1 MPTAILLPNNHIAE
15 CNDSTP
21 NQHGNVTISIELY
34 IIKTTS
40 ILFARIL
47 AINLTK
53 NVKAW
58 NLIKYRL
65 FIWVIA
71 EFKYKLKMVV
81 WQRASKIYTICIHHD
96 QLTGVDM
103 TCWKIFGCTLSLSL
117 PLFSNFSISFMDLNF
132 YLVIRGKKKWQIKS
146 FNIMHTQYTCLRFFS
161 VWNSAFQFNLVSYK
175 YWTGTYVECFHIL
188 KFDLVVFDAPEM
200 AISDKMFETC
210 MCKHLRISWIMAM
223 T

>member
-1 MPTAILLPNNHIAE
+1 
-15 CNDSTP
+15 
-21 NQHGNVTISIELY
+21 
-34 IIKTTS
+34 
-40 ILFARIL
+40 
-47 AINLTK
+47 
-53 NVKAW
+53 
-58 NLIKYRL
+58 
-65 FIWVIA
+65 
-71 EFKYKLKMVV
+71 MVV
-81 WQRASKIYTICIHHD
+81 WQRANKIYIHHD

-103 TCWKIFGCTLSLSL
+103 TFRKFFGCTLSLARSSATFQYHLWIWIFTSL
-117 PLFSNFSISFMDLNF
+117 FE
-132 YLVIRGKKKWQIKS
+132 GKKIDRSKASTSCI
-146 FNIMHTQYTCLRFFS
+146 TQYTCLRIFS

>member
-1 MPTAILLPNNHIAE
+1 
-15 CNDSTP
+15 
-21 NQHGNVTISIELY
+21 
-34 IIKTTS
+34 
-40 ILFARIL
+40 
-47 AINLTK
+47 
-53 NVKAW
+53 
-58 NLIKYRL
+58 
-65 FIWVIA
+65 
-71 EFKYKLKMVV
+71 MVV
-81 WQRASKIYTICIHHD
+81 WQRASKIYTICIHHY

-103 TCWKIFGCTLSLSL
+103 TCWKIFGCTLSLSHSSATFQYHL
-117 PLFSNFSISFMDLNF
+117 WIWIFTSLFEE
-132 YLVIRGKKKWQIKS
+132 KKIDRSKASTSCIH
-146 FNIMHTQYTCLRFFS
+146 NTHVCEFFS